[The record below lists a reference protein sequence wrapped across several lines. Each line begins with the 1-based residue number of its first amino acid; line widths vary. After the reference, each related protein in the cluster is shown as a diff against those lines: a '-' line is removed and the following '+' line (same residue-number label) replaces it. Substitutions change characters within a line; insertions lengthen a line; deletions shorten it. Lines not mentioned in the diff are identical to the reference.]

1 MSLLSL
7 AHAQEW
13 VVGRCS
19 PLEPVEVA
27 LADALGLVLAVSASA
42 KEAVPPFANT
52 AMDGIAVRAADVAHV
67 PVTLPVSGTVRA
79 GDRGDQ
85 PLTPGTVMKI
95 MTGAPIPPGADSIV
109 PVEEIEEIHDADGR
123 SHMVIKRTAAVGD
136 CIRPAGE
143 DLAAGQRAFEPGTV
157 LGPGHLGVLATVGLA
172 TANVH
177 RRPRVGVMST
187 GDELVEA
194 PLDLQPGQIR
204 DSNRRTL
211 LALVAQTGCIPV
223 DLGCIRDDDQ
233 LIEAAL
239 RRGIAECDALVT
251 SGGVS
256 MGDFDF
262 VKAALRRLA
271 NESGDP
277 DSMRWMQV
285 AIKPAKPLAF
295 GVIDGCPVFGLPGN
309 PVSSQ
314 VSFELFARP
323 ALRTMMG
330 VPPEHRHRAP
340 LAALAPDGIDRR
352 PDGKIHL
359 TRVAVTVN
367 ASGHLE
373 ARALRGQ
380 GSNLLYSMALANG
393 LAIVEDGDGIAPGG
407 HVRVLLLDDLG
418 TGSTTGSLHGAGSS
432 GSGGSGASG
441 AGEDV
446 CC

>member
-7 AHAQEW
+7 AEAQEW

-19 PLEPVEVA
+19 PLEHVDVP
-27 LADALGLVLAVSASA
+27 LAEALGLVLASPASA

-52 AMDGIAVRAADVAHV
+52 AMDGVAVRAADVATV
-67 PVTLPVSGTVRA
+67 PVRLPVSGTVRA
-79 GDRGDQ
+79 GDPGDT
-85 PLTPGTVMKI
+85 PLEPGTVMKI

-109 PVEEIEEIHDADGR
+109 PVEDLEESVDADGKAHVVVRR
-123 SHMVIKRTAAVGD
+123 SAAVGD

-143 DLAAGQRAFEPGTV
+143 DLAAGQLAFPPGTV

-172 TANVH
+172 MAHVH

-194 PLDLQPGQIR
+194 PLDLGPGQIR

-211 LALVAQTGCIPV
+211 LSLVAQTGCEPV
-223 DLGCIRDDDQ
+223 DLGCIRDDDA

-262 VKAALRRLA
+262 VKASLRRLA
-271 NESGDP
+271 DESGDP
-277 DSMRWMQV
+277 DSMRWMQI

-295 GVIDGCPVFGLPGN
+295 GVINGTPVFGLPGN

-330 VPPEHRHRAP
+330 VQPDARHRAP
-340 LAALAPDGIDRR
+340 IAAVAPDGIERR
-352 PDGKIHL
+352 PDGKVHL
-359 TRVAVTVN
+359 ARVAITVN
-367 ASGHLE
+367 DSGHLE

-393 LAIVEDGDGIAPGG
+393 LAIVDDGNGIAPGG
-407 HVRVLLLDDLG
+407 HVKVLVLDGLGAGSTMGPTLAPG
-418 TGSTTGSLHGAGSS
+418 TGSTV
-432 GSGGSGASG
+432 GSG
-441 AGEDV
+441 EEV